1 MLHNFPQTLGSLA
14 SDKCPGPHVPCVT
27 TASTQSS
34 IILKVC
40 YLCLNPYYILK
51 YFKIDSLWL

>member
-1 MLHNFPQTLGSLA
+1 MFHYFPQTLGFLVSA
-14 SDKCPGPHVPCVT
+14 ESPGPHVPCVT
-27 TASTQSS
+27 TAPTQSS